1 VIHTARRSTQNRLR
15 ITPMRPGFSLP
26 MPGQHADARPRIPII
41 PAELVTTSTCT
52 GAESFALMVLGDSM
66 APEFNQGDVVIIE
79 PDGLAT
85 DGSYVLALWQG
96 ELIFRRLGR
105 RDDAWHLQAVNPN
118 YPDIALPDLQPIRGV
133 ITQKSRPGRRRAT
146 KHYVA

>member
-1 VIHTARRSTQNRLR
+1 
-15 ITPMRPGFSLP
+15 
-26 MPGQHADARPRIPII
+26 MPGQHAGARPRIPII
-41 PAELVTTSTCT
+41 PSEPATASNCA

-79 PDGLAT
+79 PEGLAT
-85 DGSYVLALWQG
+85 DGSYVLAYWRD
-96 ELIFRRLGR
+96 EWIFRRLGR
-105 RDDAWHLQAVNPN
+105 RDDTWHLQALNPS
-118 YPDIALPDLQPIRGV
+118 YPEIALPDLLPIRGV